1 MNTRVGELS
10 LVDVELGADTE
21 SDKVTV
27 ALRGMGLA
35 INAGARAREKRDATR
50 MVAKGAMSTMS
61 CW

>member
-1 MNTRVGELS
+1 MDTAVGELS

-21 SDKVTV
+21 SDDVVV

-50 MVAKGAMSTMS
+50 MVANGAMSTMS

>member
-21 SDKVTV
+21 SDEVTV

-35 INAGARAREKRDATR
+35 ISVGARAREKRDAMR